1 MCKCQL
7 VDFLLV
13 TVILYTVALGV
24 IVAAVLVTAKDLETS
39 LTEKQNILTDL
50 TEQHNQLKLNLDE
63 SLSEARETEV
73 RFRKTQDELEV
84 CNKNY
89 QHDVANLRQEITDT
103 KTKLFDSLSQV
114 NELSALNTE
123 LSGQLM
129 IIERKSDELTT
140 QNEKLSRE
148 KTALNSVITDLN
160 QNKNDFEYEVLHLK
174 ASIEEKEKSFESSQ
188 VQHREELDNLKGSYL
203 SQVEALKAAQVESL
217 AALQLEIN
225 SQQDLTKSRDE
236 QILLLQNN
244 LSEQDILLKE
254 TNKRLTETEL
264 SLKDKTEVYEDLKQ
278 TLTAKQDQFDVKENE
293 LQKCK
298 SFYQEEV
305 DLLNKRLADHEKY
318 SEDTTKINEA
328 LKQTIA
334 GKDDE
339 LKLKDSEKELSL
351 RKIEQKIVDL
361 RKLLTEQENINGEL
375 ILEEKNM
382 KTKIDE
388 LVGELEKTRKD
399 AGECL
404 VKKNEEEVLLME
416 QMDSLR
422 LERDSAEQKL
432 KEIDLKI
439 LSECKTN

>member
-1 MCKCQL
+1 M
-7 VDFLLV
+7 
-13 TVILYTVALGV
+13 ALGV

-39 LTEKQNILTDL
+39 LTEKQIILTDL
-50 TEQHNQLKLNLDE
+50 TEQHNQLKLNLDK

-73 RFRKTQDELEV
+73 SLRKAQDELEV

-89 QHDVANLRQEITDT
+89 QHDVANLRQEITET

-114 NELSALNTE
+114 NELSGLNTE

-140 QNEKLSRE
+140 QNEELSRE

-160 QNKNDFEYEVLHLK
+160 QKKNDFEYEVLHLK
-174 ASIEEKEKSFESSQ
+174 VSVEEKEKTLESSQ
-188 VQHREELDNLKGSYL
+188 VQHREVLNNLKGSYL

-244 LSEQDILLKE
+244 LSEQDILFQE

-264 SLKDKTEVYEDLKQ
+264 SLKDKTSVYEDLKQ
-278 TLTAKQDQFDVKENE
+278 TLTAKQDQLDVKENE
-293 LQKCK
+293 LQILK
-298 SFYQEEV
+298 SSHQEEV
-305 DLLNKRLADHEKY
+305 GLLKKRLADHEKY
-318 SEDTTKINEA
+318 SEDTSKINEA

-334 GKDDE
+334 EKDDE

-351 RKIEQKIVDL
+351 REFEQKIVDL
-361 RKLLTEQENINGEL
+361 TKLLTEQENINGEL
-375 ILEEKNM
+375 ALEEKNM
-382 KTKIDE
+382 KTKIDK
-388 LVGELEKTRKD
+388 LVVELEKTRKD

-404 VKKNEEEVLLME
+404 VKKNEEEVLLKE

-422 LERDSAEQKL
+422 LERDSAEKKL

-439 LSECKTN
+439 SSEFKTN

>member
-1 MCKCQL
+1 M
-7 VDFLLV
+7 
-13 TVILYTVALGV
+13 ALGV

-39 LTEKQNILTDL
+39 LTEKQIILTDL
-50 TEQHNQLKLNLDE
+50 TEQHNQLKLNLDK

-73 RFRKTQDELEV
+73 SLRKAQDELEV

-89 QHDVANLRQEITDT
+89 QHDVANLRQEITET

-114 NELSALNTE
+114 NELSGLNTE

-140 QNEKLSRE
+140 QNEELSRE

-160 QNKNDFEYEVLHLK
+160 QKKNDFEYEVLHLK
-174 ASIEEKEKSFESSQ
+174 VSVEEKEKTLESSQ
-188 VQHREELDNLKGSYL
+188 VQHREVLDNLKGSYL

-244 LSEQDILLKE
+244 LSEQDILFQE

-264 SLKDKTEVYEDLKQ
+264 SMKDKTSVYEDLKQ
-278 TLTAKQDQFDVKENE
+278 TLTAKQDQLDVKENE
-293 LQKCK
+293 LQILK
-298 SFYQEEV
+298 SSHQEEV
-305 DLLNKRLADHEKY
+305 GLLKKRLADHEKY
-318 SEDTTKINEA
+318 SEDTSNINEA

-334 GKDDE
+334 EKDDE

-351 RKIEQKIVDL
+351 REFEQKIVDL
-361 RKLLTEQENINGEL
+361 TKLLTEQENMNGEL
-375 ILEEKNM
+375 ALEEKNM
-382 KTKIDE
+382 KTKIDK
-388 LVGELEKTRKD
+388 LVVELEKTRKD

-404 VKKNEEEVLLME
+404 VKKNEEEVLLKE

-439 LSECKTN
+439 SSEFKTN